1 MGCVTYT
8 DASRK
13 DIGILQDATCD
24 FAFGDDENSFSV
36 TLDRSAGLSLEPCSL
51 AYIEGTEFGGMITQC
66 DTDTDPSVDTL
77 IYNGLTWHG
86 MLNTHV
92 IEPDAGTD
100 HYVVSGEAN
109 AVLAQ
114 LVAKLGIGDLF
125 AASKENSRVRINN
138 YQFNRY
144 VEAYT
149 GIRSMLVTVGCKLH
163 IEYDG
168 EKAILSA
175 APIADYSTTQA
186 VDTDKLVLQMSKT
199 FLPVNHLICLGEG
212 ELKERTVIHLYANE
226 KGIVSQTQ
234 TFFGSM
240 ENALV
245 YDYSSAEADE
255 LLEEGKKKLEELQ
268 CCDSSEAKFFE
279 DRDYDIDDIVG
290 TYDAFTGEF
299 VTATIAKKILSVDR
313 RGTMTVDYQIGN
325 VVSSNVSMTGSSDS
339 INLYT
344 RVSQAET
351 TANNASEL
359 ATDAAAAANEASKL
373 AEKAVQKE
381 GDTMSG
387 ALAFGDTGANGGWI
401 NGKTQFSK
409 VPIHFNIPHVVDGSR
424 FDPLIAGKDV
434 NGNYWAFGQ
443 GAGQEICF
451 VGFKANR
458 TENGVDWKVSINT
471 LTGALSS
478 SNIAPNVPLMAY
490 PVGAVYISNNSTSPA
505 SLFGGSWTP
514 VDGVFPRFNAFSEG
528 IRNGGSNTH
537 TLSAAEMPAHT
548 HGLSTSVYLNDN
560 SVTKSGAHSTWWN
573 TKRNDTKV
581 TASSS
586 GGGGAH
592 NNVPYYRTFY
602 AWIRTA

>member
-1 MGCVTYT
+1 MARLSVSFDDIWANVDFPDQITLGNSITFAKT
-8 DASRK
+8 TNSPG
-13 DIGILQDATCD
+13 DIGIALSIYSPDIYLIPDAQGPGIDRHKLSLQIDFSATST
-24 FAFGDDENSFSV
+24 SFSV
-36 TLDRSAGLSLEPCSL
+36 PLSSWSQVTNKNKITFQIEATAVTTSGVGTTARTTVYAVADQSMAPMFNLSVSPSTGAIQGVTTVSISISGESFKYGASVASRSINADGRSSGGSSLSITPISNGAIAVSATVKDSRGLSTTKTATFSVTAYSPPVLRSFNVARVNSSGAADPEGTSVRFSVVWESGSGDTGSNTCTVKYRRAGVGAYVDCGEVISGEEYGITGVAFSTDYEYEFIAVIADKHRPIEKSVILERGFFTLDFKKGGDGMAIGQACTEP
-51 AYIEGTEFGGMITQC
+51 
-66 DTDTDPSVDTL
+66 
-77 IYNGLTWHG
+77 GLT
-86 MLNTHV
+86 
-92 IEPDAGTD
+92 
-100 HYVVSGEAN
+100 
-109 AVLAQ
+109 
-114 LVAKLGIGDLF
+114 
-125 AASKENSRVRINN
+125 INMPTK
-138 YQFNRY
+138 F
-144 VEAYT
+144 
-149 GIRSMLVTVGCKLH
+149 K
-163 IEYDG
+163 
-168 EKAILSA
+168 K
-175 APIADYSTTQA
+175 PI
-186 VDTDKLVLQMSKT
+186 
-199 FLPVNHLICLGEG
+199 
-212 ELKERTVIHLYANE
+212 
-226 KGIVSQTQ
+226 
-234 TFFGSM
+234 
-240 ENALV
+240 
-245 YDYSSAEADE
+245 
-255 LLEEGKKKLEELQ
+255 
-268 CCDSSEAKFFE
+268 SEISF
-279 DRDYDIDDIVG
+279 D
-290 TYDAFTGEF
+290 
-299 VTATIAKKILSVDR
+299 
-313 RGTMTVDYQIGN
+313 
-325 VVSSNVSMTGSSDS
+325 
-339 INLYT
+339 
-344 RVSQAET
+344 
-351 TANNASEL
+351 
-359 ATDAAAAANEASKL
+359 
-373 AEKAVQKE
+373 
-381 GDTMSG
+381 
-387 ALAFGDTGANGGWI
+387 DTGANGGWI

-537 TLSAAEMPAHT
+537 TLSTAEMPAHT